1 MDLRDEIRNMVQVAV
16 TEYLLDAAD
25 DGSAGGIVDVTEK
38 TRLFGADGVLDSL
51 GVVILLTDLEERLD
65 DQFDASIALASDSA
79 MSSAR
84 SPFRTVSS
92 LTDYITSVLEAEQ
105 A

>member
-1 MDLRDEIRNMVQVAV
+1 MISRDDINEAV
-16 TEYLLDAAD
+16 LDAVIDYLSDAFE
-25 DGSAGGIVDVTEK
+25 GESSEAVIDVNEE
-38 TRLFGADGVLDSL
+38 TRLFGAKGVLDSL

-65 DQFDASIALASDSA
+65 DLFDASVTLASDSA

-92 LTDYITSVLEAEQ
+92 LTDYIVTVLQAEDQ
-105 A
+105 